1 MAKKGIIQIFLIILL
16 VVGCTPQKRLNRIVR
31 NNPHLLVKDTI
42 RVVDTIVIDN
52 YSFDTITSIE
62 LHDTVIIQNNDRV
75 EARYY
80 YDTLKKE
87 IHHYIECKSDT
98 IVKDRFIPVEKVII
112 QEQTLWQK
120 YGSLVIIALIFLIIL
135 REFKK
140 YF

>member
-1 MAKKGIIQIFLIILL
+1 MAKKSIIQIFLIILI
-16 VVGCTPQKRLNRIVR
+16 VGCTPQKRLNRIVR

-62 LHDTVIIQNNDRV
+62 FHDTVIIENN
-75 EARYY
+75 EKIIARYY

-98 IVKDRFIPVEKVII
+98 IVKNRFIPIEKVII

-135 REFKK
+135 RVFKK

>member
-1 MAKKGIIQIFLIILL
+1 MAKKSIIQIFLILL

-31 NNPHLLVKDTI
+31 NNPHLLIKDTI

-62 LHDTVIIQNNDRV
+62 FHDTVIIQNNDRV

-112 QEQTLWQK
+112 QEQTLWEK

-135 REFKK
+135 RVFKK

>member
-1 MAKKGIIQIFLIILL
+1 MAKESIIKIFLILL
-16 VVGCTPQKRLNRIVR
+16 IAGCTPQKRLNRIVR

-62 LHDTVIIQNNDRV
+62 FHDTVIIQNNDRV

-112 QEQTLWQK
+112 QEQTLWEK
-120 YGSLVIIALIFLIIL
+120 YGSLVIIALIFLVIL
-135 REFKK
+135 RVFKK

>member
-1 MAKKGIIQIFLIILL
+1 MAKESIIKIFLILL
-16 VVGCTPQKRLNRIVR
+16 IVGCTPQKRLNRIVR

-42 RVVDTIVIDN
+42 RVVDTFVIDN

-62 LHDTVIIQNNDRV
+62 FHDTVIIQNNDRV

-112 QEQTLWQK
+112 QEQTLWEK
-120 YGSLVIIALIFLIIL
+120 YGSLVIIALIFLVIL
-135 REFKK
+135 RVFKK

>member
-1 MAKKGIIQIFLIILL
+1 MAKESIIKIFLILL
-16 VVGCTPQKRLNRIVR
+16 IVGCTPQKRLNRIVR

-62 LHDTVIIQNNDRV
+62 FHDTVIIQNNDRV

-112 QEQTLWQK
+112 QEQTLWEK

-135 REFKK
+135 RVFKK

>member
-1 MAKKGIIQIFLIILL
+1 MAKKGIIKIFLILL

-62 LHDTVIIQNNDRV
+62 FHDTVIIQNNDRV

-112 QEQTLWQK
+112 QEQTLWEK

-135 REFKK
+135 RVFKK

>member
-1 MAKKGIIQIFLIILL
+1 MAKKSIIKIFLILL
-16 VVGCTPQKRLNRIVR
+16 IVGCTPQKRLNRIVK

-62 LHDTVIIQNNDRV
+62 FHDTVIIENN
-75 EARYY
+75 EKIIARYY
-80 YDTLKKE
+80 YDTIKKE

-98 IVKDRFIPVEKVII
+98 IVKNRFIPVEKVII

-135 REFKK
+135 RVFKK

>member
-1 MAKKGIIQIFLIILL
+1 MAKKGIIKIFLILL
-16 VVGCTPQKRLNRIVR
+16 VVGCTPQKRLNRIVT

-62 LHDTVIIQNNDRV
+62 FHDTVIIENN
-75 EARYY
+75 EKIIARYY

-98 IVKDRFIPVEKVII
+98 IVKNRFIPVEKVII
-112 QEQTLWQK
+112 QEQTLWEK
-120 YGSLVIIALIFLIIL
+120 YGSLVIIALIFLIVL
-135 REFKK
+135 RVFKK

>member
-1 MAKKGIIQIFLIILL
+1 MAKKGIIKIFLILL

-62 LHDTVIIQNNDRV
+62 FHDTVIIENN
-75 EARYY
+75 EKIIAKYY
-80 YDTLKKE
+80 YDTVKKE
-87 IHHYIECKSDT
+87 IWHEIECKDST
-98 IVKDRFIPVEKVII
+98 VIIDRFIPVEKVII
-112 QEQTLWQK
+112 QEQALWEK
-120 YGSLVIIALIFLIIL
+120 YGSLVIIALIFLVIL
-135 REFKK
+135 RVFKK

>member
-1 MAKKGIIQIFLIILL
+1 MAKKGIIKIFLILL

-62 LHDTVIIQNNDRV
+62 FHDTVII
-75 EARYY
+75 
-80 YDTLKKE
+80 
-87 IHHYIECKSDT
+87 
-98 IVKDRFIPVEKVII
+98 DRFIPVEKGII
-112 QEQTLWQK
+112 QEQTLWEK
-120 YGSLVIIALIFLIIL
+120 YGSLVIIALIFLVIL
-135 REFKK
+135 RVFKK

>member
-1 MAKKGIIQIFLIILL
+1 MAKKSIIKIFLILL
-16 VVGCTPQKRLNRIVR
+16 IVGCTPQKRLNRIVK

-42 RVVDTIVIDN
+42 HVVDTIVIDN

-62 LHDTVIIQNNDRV
+62 FHDTVIIENN
-75 EARYY
+75 EKIIARYY
-80 YDTLKKE
+80 YDTIKKE

-98 IVKDRFIPVEKVII
+98 IVKNRFIPIEKVII

-135 REFKK
+135 RVFKK